1 MYDCKIVGWS
11 LNNGMSTE
19 KKSLAA
25 SKMAF
30 KNRNFEEGL
39 IFHPTEEFNMQA
51 GNLQKTLNLTV

>member
-1 MYDCKIVGWS
+1 
-11 LNNGMSTE
+11 MSTE